1 MKRTAKST
9 AGAFVLAGAA
19 LAATAAWGV
28 PAEDA
33 AGSVMEN
40 AAGNTSERA
49 MPSAT
54 GNANGNA
61 IGNATENATESATE
75 SATGNAT
82 EDAIGNTA
90 ERAMQSGAGNATVS
104 ATENATEN
112 ATSDAAADTA
122 RSAAGSAAEH
132 DAGSMIE
139 APVEHAPEAAPANAN
154 GKSTDEA
161 TESAIDNAIDS
172 ATGSAT
178 GSAAQGAAE
187 GAAEAPGMH
196 MHHAV
201 APGTTHS
208 MVDYALP
215 SVELVRDDGKT
226 VAMADELNDGRP
238 VILTFIYTSCTTICP
253 MISQTLERLQGEL
266 GSDRDR
272 VHIVSISIDPEEDT
286 PARLRAYAARFDAGP
301 EWQHYTGSVDASIAA
316 QRAFNVYRGDK
327 MNHAPVAFLRAAP
340 GRQWMRID
348 GFATPSELLAA
359 YRDVV
364 ASN

>member
-1 MKRTAKST
+1 MKGTAKST
-9 AGAFVLAGAA
+9 AGAFLLAGAA
-19 LAATAAWGV
+19 LAAAAAWGA
-28 PAEDA
+28 PEESA

-40 AAGNTSERA
+40 AAGS
-49 MPSAT
+49 
-54 GNANGNA
+54 
-61 IGNATENATESATE
+61 ATESATE
-75 SATGNAT
+75 SAAPSAAGNATGNAT
-82 EDAIGNTA
+82 RDAAEDAQRN
-90 ERAMQSGAGNATVS
+90 
-104 ATENATEN
+104 
-112 ATSDAAADTA
+112 
-122 RSAAGSAAEH
+122 AAGSANEN
-132 DAGSMIE
+132 DAGSMTE
-139 APVEHAPEAAPANAN
+139 TPAEQAPEAAPANTG
-154 GKSTDEA
+154 GKAAGEA
-161 TESAIDNAIDS
+161 AESAIDNAV
-172 ATGSAT
+172 GN
-178 GSAAQGAAE
+178 AAE
-187 GAAEAPGMH
+187 GATESATEGATEGATESATESAAESAAGSTDMH

-208 MVDYALP
+208 MADYALP
-215 SVELVRDDGKT
+215 PVELVRDDGKT
-226 VAMADELNDGRP
+226 VSLVDELNDGRP

-266 GSDRDR
+266 GSDRDK

-301 EWQHYTGSVDASIAA
+301 EWQHYTGTVDASIAA

-364 ASN
+364 ASD

>member
-1 MKRTAKST
+1 MKGTAKST
-9 AGAFVLAGAA
+9 AGAFLLAGAA
-19 LAATAAWGV
+19 LAAAAAWGA
-28 PAEDA
+28 PEESA

-40 AAGNTSERA
+40 AAGS
-49 MPSAT
+49 
-54 GNANGNA
+54 
-61 IGNATENATESATE
+61 ATESATE
-75 SATGNAT
+75 SAAPSAAVN
-82 EDAIGNTA
+82 
-90 ERAMQSGAGNATVS
+90 

-112 ATSDAAADTA
+112 ATRDVAEDAQ
-122 RSAAGSAAEH
+122 RNAAGSANEN
-132 DAGSMIE
+132 DAGSMME
-139 APVEHAPEAAPANAN
+139 TPAEQAPDAAPANTG
-154 GKSTDEA
+154 GKAAGEA
-161 TESAIDNAIDS
+161 AESAIDNAV
-172 ATGSAT
+172 GN
-178 GSAAQGAAE
+178 AAE
-187 GAAEAPGMH
+187 GATESAAESATESADMH

-208 MVDYALP
+208 MADYALP
-215 SVELVRDDGKT
+215 PVELVRDDGKT
-226 VAMADELNDGRP
+226 VSLVDELNDGRP

-266 GSDRDR
+266 GSDRDK

-286 PARLRAYAARFDAGP
+286 PARLRAYAARFGAGP
-301 EWQHYTGSVDASIAA
+301 EWQHYTGTVDASIAA

-364 ASN
+364 ASD

>member
-1 MKRTAKST
+1 MKGTAKST
-9 AGAFVLAGAA
+9 AGAFLLAGAA
-19 LAATAAWGV
+19 LAAAAAWGA
-28 PAEDA
+28 PEESA

-40 AAGNTSERA
+40 TAGSATESAA
-49 MPSAT
+49 PSA
-54 GNANGNA
+54 A
-61 IGNATENATESATE
+61 GNATENATRDA
-75 SATGNAT
+75 A
-82 EDAIGNTA
+82 EDAQRN
-90 ERAMQSGAGNATVS
+90 
-104 ATENATEN
+104 
-112 ATSDAAADTA
+112 
-122 RSAAGSAAEH
+122 AAGSANEN
-132 DAGSMIE
+132 DAGSMME
-139 APVEHAPEAAPANAN
+139 TPAEQAPEAAPANTG
-154 GKSTDEA
+154 GKAAGEA
-161 TESAIDNAIDS
+161 AESAIDNAV
-172 ATGSAT
+172 GN
-178 GSAAQGAAE
+178 AAE
-187 GAAEAPGMH
+187 GATESAAESAAGSADMH

-208 MVDYALP
+208 MADYALP
-215 SVELVRDDGKT
+215 PVELVRDDGKT
-226 VAMADELNDGRP
+226 VSLVDELNDGRP

-266 GSDRDR
+266 GSDRDK

-301 EWQHYTGSVDASIAA
+301 EWQHYTGTVDASIAA

-364 ASN
+364 ASD

>member
-1 MKRTAKST
+1 MKGTAKST
-9 AGAFVLAGAA
+9 AGAFLLAGAA
-19 LAATAAWGV
+19 LAAAAAWGAPEESV
-28 PAEDA
+28 

-40 AAGNTSERA
+40 AAGS
-49 MPSAT
+49 
-54 GNANGNA
+54 
-61 IGNATENATESATE
+61 ATENATESAAP
-75 SATGNAT
+75 SA
-82 EDAIGNTA
+82 
-90 ERAMQSGAGNATVS
+90 AG
-104 ATENATEN
+104 NATEN
-112 ATSDAAADTA
+112 ATRDAAEDAQ
-122 RSAAGSAAEH
+122 RNAAGSANEN
-132 DAGSMIE
+132 DAGSMME
-139 APVEHAPEAAPANAN
+139 TPAEQAPDAAPANTG
-154 GKSTDEA
+154 GKAAGEA
-161 TESAIDNAIDS
+161 AESAIDNAV
-172 ATGSAT
+172 GN
-178 GSAAQGAAE
+178 AAE
-187 GAAEAPGMH
+187 GAAESAAESADMH

-208 MVDYALP
+208 MADYALP
-215 SVELVRDDGKT
+215 PVELVRDDGKT
-226 VAMADELNDGRP
+226 VSLVDELNDGRP

-266 GSDRDR
+266 GSDRDK

-301 EWQHYTGSVDASIAA
+301 EWQHYTGTVDASIAA

-364 ASN
+364 ASD

>member
-1 MKRTAKST
+1 MKGTAKST

-19 LAATAAWGV
+19 LAATAAWCA

-33 AGSVMEN
+33 AGSVMEH
-40 AAGNTSERA
+40 AVGNTTESA
-49 MPSAT
+49 MPSTA
-54 GNANGNA
+54 
-61 IGNATENATESATE
+61 GNATENATGN
-75 SATGNAT
+75 ATGNAT
-82 EDAIGNTA
+82 NDAAEDAARNA
-90 ERAMQSGAGNATVS
+90 AGS
-104 ATENATEN
+104 ATEN
-112 ATSDAAADTA
+112 
-122 RSAAGSAAEH
+122 
-132 DAGSMIE
+132 DAGSKME
-139 APVEHAPEAAPANAN
+139 MPVEQAPETAPANAN
-154 GKSTDEA
+154 GKATDEA
-161 TESAIDNAIDS
+161 TESAIDNA
-172 ATGSAT
+172 TGN
-178 GSAAQGAAE
+178 AAE
-187 GAAEAPGMH
+187 GATESATEGAGMH

-215 SVELVRDDGKT
+215 PVELVRDDGKT
-226 VAMADELNDGRP
+226 VSLVDELNDGRP

-266 GSDRDR
+266 GSDRDK

-286 PARLRAYAARFDAGP
+286 PARLRAYAARFEAGP

-340 GRQWMRID
+340 GKQWMRID

-364 ASN
+364 ASD

>member
-1 MKRTAKST
+1 MKGTAKST
-9 AGAFVLAGAA
+9 AGAFLLAGAA
-19 LAATAAWGV
+19 LAAAAAWGA
-28 PAEDA
+28 PEESA

-40 AAGNTSERA
+40 AAGSATASA
-49 MPSAT
+49 APSA
-54 GNANGNA
+54 A
-61 IGNATENATESATE
+61 GNATENAARDAAEDAQRNAAGSANENDAGSMMETPAEQAPDAAPANTGGKAAGEAAESAIDNAVGNAAEGATESATE
-75 SATGNAT
+75 SA
-82 EDAIGNTA
+82 D
-90 ERAMQSGAGNATVS
+90 
-104 ATENATEN
+104 
-112 ATSDAAADTA
+112 
-122 RSAAGSAAEH
+122 
-132 DAGSMIE
+132 
-139 APVEHAPEAAPANAN
+139 
-154 GKSTDEA
+154 
-161 TESAIDNAIDS
+161 
-172 ATGSAT
+172 
-178 GSAAQGAAE
+178 
-187 GAAEAPGMH
+187 MH

-208 MVDYALP
+208 MADYALP
-215 SVELVRDDGKT
+215 PVELVRDDGKT
-226 VAMADELNDGRP
+226 VSLVDELNDGRP

-266 GSDRDR
+266 GSDRDK

-301 EWQHYTGSVDASIAA
+301 EWQHYTGTVDASIAA

-364 ASN
+364 ASD

>member
-1 MKRTAKST
+1 MKGTAKST
-9 AGAFVLAGAA
+9 AGAFLLAGAA
-19 LAATAAWGV
+19 LAAAAAWGA
-28 PAEDA
+28 PEESA

-40 AAGNTSERA
+40 A
-49 MPSAT
+49 T
-54 GNANGNA
+54 G
-61 IGNATENATESATE
+61 SATE
-75 SATGNAT
+75 SAAPSAAVNAT
-82 EDAIGNTA
+82 RDAAEDARRN
-90 ERAMQSGAGNATVS
+90 
-104 ATENATEN
+104 
-112 ATSDAAADTA
+112 
-122 RSAAGSAAEH
+122 AAGSANEN
-132 DAGSMIE
+132 DAGSMME
-139 APVEHAPEAAPANAN
+139 TPAEQAPEAAPANTG
-154 GKSTDEA
+154 GKAAGEA
-161 TESAIDNAIDS
+161 AESAIDNAV
-172 ATGSAT
+172 GN
-178 GSAAQGAAE
+178 AAE
-187 GAAEAPGMH
+187 GATESAAESAAGSADMH

-208 MVDYALP
+208 MADYALP
-215 SVELVRDDGKT
+215 PVELVRDDGKT
-226 VAMADELNDGRP
+226 VSLVDELNDGRP

-266 GSDRDR
+266 GSDRDK

-301 EWQHYTGSVDASIAA
+301 EWQHYTGTVDASIAA

-364 ASN
+364 ASD

>member
-1 MKRTAKST
+1 MKGTAKST
-9 AGAFVLAGAA
+9 AGAFLLAGAA
-19 LAATAAWGV
+19 LAAAAAWGA
-28 PAEDA
+28 PEENA

-40 AAGNTSERA
+40 AAGSATESA
-49 MPSAT
+49 APSA
-54 GNANGNA
+54 AV
-61 IGNATENATESATE
+61 NATENATHDA
-75 SATGNAT
+75 A
-82 EDAIGNTA
+82 EDAQRN
-90 ERAMQSGAGNATVS
+90 
-104 ATENATEN
+104 
-112 ATSDAAADTA
+112 
-122 RSAAGSAAEH
+122 AAGSANEN
-132 DAGSMIE
+132 DAGSMME
-139 APVEHAPEAAPANAN
+139 TPAEQAPEAAPANTG
-154 GKSTDEA
+154 GKAAGEA
-161 TESAIDNAIDS
+161 AESAIDNAV
-172 ATGSAT
+172 GN
-178 GSAAQGAAE
+178 AAE
-187 GAAEAPGMH
+187 GATESAAESAAGSADMH

-208 MVDYALP
+208 MADYALP
-215 SVELVRDDGKT
+215 PVELVRDDGKT
-226 VAMADELNDGRP
+226 VSLVDELNDGRP

-266 GSDRDR
+266 GSDRDK

-301 EWQHYTGSVDASIAA
+301 EWQHYTGTVDASIAA

-364 ASN
+364 ASD

>member
-1 MKRTAKST
+1 MKGTAKST
-9 AGAFVLAGAA
+9 AGAFLLAGAA
-19 LAATAAWGV
+19 LAAAAAWGA
-28 PAEDA
+28 PEESA

-40 AAGNTSERA
+40 AAG
-49 MPSAT
+49 
-54 GNANGNA
+54 G
-61 IGNATENATESATE
+61 ATESAAQ
-75 SATGNAT
+75 SAAVNATGNAT
-82 EDAIGNTA
+82 RDAAEDAQRN
-90 ERAMQSGAGNATVS
+90 
-104 ATENATEN
+104 
-112 ATSDAAADTA
+112 
-122 RSAAGSAAEH
+122 AAGSANEN
-132 DAGSMIE
+132 DAGSMME
-139 APVEHAPEAAPANAN
+139 TPAEQAPEAAPANTG
-154 GKSTDEA
+154 GKAAGEA
-161 TESAIDNAIDS
+161 AESAIDNAV
-172 ATGSAT
+172 GN
-178 GSAAQGAAE
+178 AAE
-187 GAAEAPGMH
+187 GATESAAESAAGSADMH

-208 MVDYALP
+208 MADYALP
-215 SVELVRDDGKT
+215 PVELVRDDGKT
-226 VAMADELNDGRP
+226 VSLVDELNDGRP

-266 GSDRDR
+266 GSDRDK

-301 EWQHYTGSVDASIAA
+301 EWQHYTGTVDASIAA

-364 ASN
+364 ASD

>member
-1 MKRTAKST
+1 MKGTAKST
-9 AGAFVLAGAA
+9 AGAFLLAGAA
-19 LAATAAWGV
+19 LAAAAAWGA
-28 PAEDA
+28 PEESA

-40 AAGNTSERA
+40 AAGSATESA
-49 MPSAT
+49 APSA
-54 GNANGNA
+54 A
-61 IGNATENATESATE
+61 GNATENATRDAAEDAQRNAAGSANENDAGSMMETPAEQAPDAAPANTGGKAAGEAAESMIDNAVGNAAEGATESATE
-75 SATGNAT
+75 SA
-82 EDAIGNTA
+82 D
-90 ERAMQSGAGNATVS
+90 
-104 ATENATEN
+104 
-112 ATSDAAADTA
+112 
-122 RSAAGSAAEH
+122 
-132 DAGSMIE
+132 
-139 APVEHAPEAAPANAN
+139 
-154 GKSTDEA
+154 
-161 TESAIDNAIDS
+161 
-172 ATGSAT
+172 
-178 GSAAQGAAE
+178 
-187 GAAEAPGMH
+187 MH

-208 MVDYALP
+208 MADYALP
-215 SVELVRDDGKT
+215 PVELVRDDGKT
-226 VAMADELNDGRP
+226 VSLVDELNDGRP

-266 GSDRDR
+266 GSDRDK

-301 EWQHYTGSVDASIAA
+301 EWQHYTGTVDASIAA

-364 ASN
+364 ASD